1 MSYFRTVLADSPI
14 SYYTL
19 DEVKSGTFDYYN
31 QILSNYPTYQ
41 AVRDAFAS
49 YEAISGQAVFD
60 YSGNLNHGAVS
71 GISASKIMPLVAGGI
86 YGTLISDET
95 TISYEV
101 PGLANKYYSDNSFSL
116 EVWVKLPNTS
126 SSEVTILGD
135 PFKDIGLFYQNGD
148 IVFKSYSN
156 ELRYKYSNNKAIHIV
171 CTHNKNL
178 ISLYI
183 NGNKVSSL
191 AIDNFVFTNTSI
203 DWITGPSLPN
213 NYFVVDSVSFYR
225 YILSNAKIAKHY
237 IEGIKEL
244 DYSQIVY
251 PDGGSLFS
259 LNHSKIRPVAR
270 YYYPGTKL
278 WSEVINENAV
288 MSTDQTYITFAKT
301 NNAQSKTFSFTETI
315 IVPSSLDAVTSQI
328 YWEDDVDN
336 ILVQVS
342 MDGTTWYNC
351 KNNSPIPFLNK
362 NEGVTSGLFYLK
374 VTMSS
379 SDTSKDLP
387 VLRSLSLDLFS
398 NNDFYSDNSSDRIY
412 STSDYGLSRYNHPII
427 SYNDYNGLRMY
438 NGGGFNLDSSNSV
451 RSVELIFT
459 PATSGS
465 LQNVLFS
472 SNSKIFE
479 WSSTGVINKSGI
491 SAVYVNG
498 VDHSSATNVS
508 SFLTRGMPHHIV
520 IVLSSAAT
528 SNIRFNYN
536 QNGSVSGGPNLYSN
550 IALYP
555 DVLSSSQ
562 ATNHYQLYTHQ
573 YVLEVSDTS
582 LSITESDLGNDGTAY
597 LINNTE
603 YQSASI

>member
-31 QILSNYPTYQ
+31 QILSTYPTYQ
-41 AVRDAFAS
+41 AVRDAFTS
-49 YEAISGQAVFD
+49 YEQISGQAVLD
-60 YSGNLNHGAVS
+60 YSGNLNNGTVS
-71 GISASKIMPLVAGGI
+71 GISGSKIMPLVAGGI

-116 EVWVKLPNTS
+116 EIWVKLPNTS
-126 SSEVTILGD
+126 SSEVTVLGD

-148 IVFKSYSN
+148 IVFKVYSN

-171 CTHNKNL
+171 CTYTKNGL
-178 ISLYI
+178 FLYI
-183 NGNKVSSL
+183 NGNKVQSL
-191 AIDNFVFTNTSI
+191 SLDKFIFTNTTTE
-203 DWITGPSLPN
+203 WITGPSLPN

-225 YILSNAKIAKHY
+225 YTLSDSKIAKHY

-259 LNHSKIRPVAR
+259 LNHSKMRPVAR

-288 MSTDQTYITFAKT
+288 MSTDQSYITFAKT
-301 NNAQSKTFSFTETI
+301 NTSGTKTFSFTETI
-315 IVPSSLDAVTSQI
+315 IIPSSLDVVTSQI
-328 YWEDDVDN
+328 SWEDDVEN
-336 ILVQVS
+336 IIVQVS
-342 MDGTTWYNC
+342 QDGTSWQNC
-351 KNNSPIPFLNK
+351 KNNSPIPFFNK
-362 NEGVTSGLFYLK
+362 NDGITNGLVYLR

-387 VLRSLSLDLFS
+387 VLKSLSLDFFS
-398 NNDFYSDNSSDRIY
+398 NNDFYADNSSDRVY
-412 STSDYGLSRYNHPII
+412 SSSDYGLSRYNHPII
-427 SYNDYNGLRMY
+427 SYNDYNGLRMF
-438 NGGGFNLDSSNSV
+438 NGGGFNLDSNNSI
-451 RSVELIFT
+451 RSIEMVFT
-459 PATSGS
+459 PSISGS

-479 WSSTGVINKSGI
+479 WSTSGVINKSGI
-491 SAVYVNG
+491 SGVYVNG
-498 VDHSSATNVS
+498 VNHSSATNVS
-508 SFLTRGMPHHIV
+508 EFLTRGMPHHIV
-520 IVLSSAAT
+520 LVLSSAAT

-536 QNGSVSGGPNLYSN
+536 QTGSVSGGSNVYSN
-550 IALYP
+550 LATYP
-555 DVLSSSQ
+555 DALTLEQ

-573 YVLEVSDTS
+573 YVLSITDSSIS
-582 LSITESDLGNDGTAY
+582 LTESDLGNDGTAY

>member
-31 QILSNYPTYQ
+31 QILSTYPTYQ
-41 AVRDAFAS
+41 AVRDAFTS
-49 YEAISGQAVFD
+49 YEQISGQAVLD
-60 YSGNLNHGAVS
+60 YSGNLNNGTVS
-71 GISASKIMPLVAGGI
+71 GISGSKIMPLVAGGI

-116 EVWVKLPNTS
+116 EIWVKLPNNS
-126 SSEVTILGD
+126 SSEVTVLGD

-148 IVFKSYSN
+148 IVFKVYSN

-171 CTHNKNL
+171 CTYTKNGL
-178 ISLYI
+178 FLYI
-183 NGNKVSSL
+183 NGNKVQSL
-191 AIDNFVFTNTSI
+191 SLDKFIFTNTTTE
-203 DWITGPSLPN
+203 WITGPSLAN

-225 YILSNAKIAKHY
+225 YILSDSKIAKHY

-259 LNHSKIRPVAR
+259 LNHSKMRPVAR

-288 MSTDQTYITFAKT
+288 MSTDQSYITFAKT
-301 NNAQSKTFSFTETI
+301 NTSGTKTFSFTETI
-315 IVPSSLDAVTSQI
+315 IIPSSLGVVTSQVS
-328 YWEDDVDN
+328 WEDDVEN
-336 ILVQVS
+336 IIVQVS
-342 MDGTTWYNC
+342 QDGTSWQNC
-351 KNNSPIPFLNK
+351 KNNSPIPFFNK
-362 NEGVTSGLFYLK
+362 NDGITNGLVYLR

-387 VLRSLSLDLFS
+387 VLKSLSLDLFS
-398 NNDFYSDNSSDRIY
+398 NNDFYADNSSDRIY
-412 STSDYGLSRYNHPII
+412 SSSDYGLSRYNHPII
-427 SYNDYNGLRMY
+427 SYNDYNGLRMF
-438 NGGGFNLDSSNSV
+438 NGGGFNLDSNNSI
-451 RSVELIFT
+451 RSIEMVFT
-459 PATSGS
+459 PSISGS

-479 WSSTGVINKSGI
+479 WSAAGVINKSDI
-491 SAVYVNG
+491 SGVYVNG
-498 VDHSSATNVS
+498 VNHSSATNVS
-508 SFLTRGMPHHIV
+508 EFLTRGMPHHIV
-520 IVLSSAAT
+520 LVLSSAAT

-536 QNGSVSGGPNLYSN
+536 QTGSVSGGSNVYSN
-550 IALYP
+550 LATYP
-555 DVLSSSQ
+555 DALTLEQ

-573 YVLEVSDTS
+573 YVLSITDSSIS
-582 LSITESDLGNDGTAY
+582 LTESDLGNDGTAY

>member
-31 QILSNYPTYQ
+31 QILATYPTYQ
-41 AVRDAFAS
+41 AVRDAFTS
-49 YEAISGQAVFD
+49 YDQISGQAVLD
-60 YSGNLNHGAVS
+60 YSGNLNNGTVS
-71 GISASKIMPLVAGGI
+71 GISGSKIMPLVSGGI

-95 TISYEV
+95 TISYNV
-101 PGLANKYYSDNSFSL
+101 PGLANKYYSDNAFSL
-116 EVWVKLPNTS
+116 EIWVKLPNTS

-135 PFKDIGLFYQNGD
+135 PFNDIGLFYQNGD
-148 IVFKSYSN
+148 IVFKAYSN

-171 CTHNKNL
+171 CTYTKNGL
-178 ISLYI
+178 SLYI
-183 NGNKVSSL
+183 NGNKVSSIAL
-191 AIDNFVFTNTSI
+191 DKFIFTNNSTE
-203 DWITGPSLPN
+203 WITGTSLPN
-213 NYFVVDSVSFYR
+213 NYFVIDSVSFYR
-225 YILSNAKIAKHY
+225 YILSDLKIAKHY

-259 LNHSKIRPVAR
+259 LNHSKMRPVAR

-288 MSTDQTYITFAKT
+288 MSTDQSYITFAKT
-301 NNAQSKTFSFTETI
+301 NTPGTKTFSFTETI
-315 IVPSSLDAVTSQI
+315 IIPSSLDVVTSQI
-328 YWEDDVDN
+328 SWEDDVNN

-342 MDGTTWYNC
+342 QDGTSWQNC
-351 KNNSPIPFLNK
+351 KNNSPIPFFNK
-362 NEGVTSGLFYLK
+362 NDGITSGLVYLR

-387 VLRSLSLDLFS
+387 ILKSLSLDFFS
-398 NNDFYSDNSSDRIY
+398 NNDFYADNSSDRIY
-412 STSDYGLSRYNHPII
+412 SLSDYSLSRYNHPII

-438 NGGGFNLDSSNSV
+438 NGGGFNIDSENSV
-451 RSVELIFT
+451 RSLELIFT
-459 PATSGS
+459 PSMGTT
-465 LQNVLFS
+465 QNVLFS

-491 SAVYVNG
+491 SAIYVNG
-498 VDHSSATNVS
+498 VNHSSATNIS
-508 SFLTRGMPHHIV
+508 EFLTKGMPHHIV

-536 QNGSVSGGPNLYSN
+536 QNGSVSGGDNLYSN

-555 DVLSSSQ
+555 DALTSDQ

-573 YVLEVSDTS
+573 YVLSVSDTS
-582 LSITESDLGNDGTAY
+582 LSLAESDLGNDGTAY